1 MVIFTKKRS
10 TLKVYTSQNQ
20 YSKKPSV
27 ITIGTFDG
35 VHIGHQKII
44 DQLVKVGQNKNL
56 EAVVL
61 TFFPHPRMVLQK
73 DSNIK
78 LLNTI
83 NERKELLS
91 KLNLDG
97 LIVKT
102 FDREFANLSARDYV
116 KNILVDELNAKHI
129 IIGYDHHFGKNRS
142 ANIDDLKRFGKE
154 YGFEIEEISAQDIKD
169 VAVSSTKIRNAI
181 SKGDITTASSY
192 LGAPYFLTGSVVKGK
207 GLGKQIQ
214 FPTANIHIEED
225 YKLIPKNG
233 VYVVS
238 AIIDKTKTY
247 GMMNIGTN
255 PTVNGKTQSIEV
267 HFFNL
272 DKNLYGETLQVMI
285 LNRLRDEHKFE
296 SINLLQKQLKLDQK
310 EALHFINQYE

>member
-1 MVIFTKKRS
+1 MK
-10 TLKVYTSQNQ
+10 LYNSQNI
-20 YSKKPSV
+20 YSKNPSV

-44 DQLVKVGQNKNL
+44 ERLVKVGQHKKL
-56 EAVVL
+56 ESVVL

-73 DSNIK
+73 EANIK

-83 NERKELLS
+83 DERKELLS
-91 KLNLDG
+91 NLNLEA

-102 FDREFANLSARDYV
+102 FNKEFANLSARDYV
-116 KNILVDELNAKHI
+116 KHILIDELNAKHI

-142 ANIDDLKRFGKE
+142 ANIDDLKTFGRE
-154 YGFEIEEISAQDIKD
+154 FGFEVEEISAQDIKD

-181 SKGDITTASSY
+181 SEGDIKTANSY
-192 LGAPYFLTGSVVKGK
+192 LGAPYFITGTVIKGK

-214 FPTANIHIEED
+214 FPTANIHIDED

-238 AIIDKTKTY
+238 AVIDNSTVY

-255 PTVNGKTQSIEV
+255 PTVNGTKQSIEV
-267 HFFNL
+267 HFFNI
-272 DKNLYGETLQVMI
+272 DKDLYNNTLKVNI
-285 LNRLRDEHKFE
+285 LNRLRNEHKFE
-296 SINLLQKQLKLDQK
+296 SVSLLQDQLKLDQQH
-310 EALHFINQYE
+310 ALKFISNYE